1 MARGHGR
8 KSSAAE
14 IEKILIARMEERYR
28 DEKACDDV
36 RAFFEEQ
43 GAGHA
48 TPTRVTAQRKRRF
61 SCCSRAVRS

>member
-1 MARGHGR
+1 MDRGHGR

-28 DEKACDDV
+28 DEKACNDV

-48 TPTRVTAQRKRRF
+48 IPLI
-61 SCCSRAVRS
+61 VRESE